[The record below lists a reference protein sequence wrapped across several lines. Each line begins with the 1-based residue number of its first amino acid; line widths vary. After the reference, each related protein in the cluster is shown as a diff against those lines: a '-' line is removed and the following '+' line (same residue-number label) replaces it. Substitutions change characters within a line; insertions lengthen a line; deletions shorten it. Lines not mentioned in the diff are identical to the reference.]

1 MKKYIVITASDFSY
15 EIFAKN
21 ISDAK
26 KIGRMLCRRSCEIFV
41 SVKYVK

>member
-15 EIFAKN
+15 DIIAKN

-26 KIGRMLCRRSCEIFV
+26 KIGRTLCRRTGEIFV